1 MLAGGWAGVVLRTRV
16 VFFFRGSY
24 GLFVW
29 LFARLFV
36 CLFICFLSFFP
47 FLGGGGVN
55 SWAARNPSV

>member
-1 MLAGGWAGVVLRTRV
+1 MGRCASGLAALRARV

-29 LFARLFV
+29 LFACLFV
-36 CLFICFLSFFP
+36 CLFICFFSFFP
-47 FLGGGGVN
+47 FLGGVN